1 MCEYVCVGGGGGREG
16 LHHLHR
22 AQAQEVIPANQP
34 PTWRSQAG
42 RGGRCGTLPTRP
54 CPPRSRHPLL
64 PSPLSAL
71 PVLTVSSPLYA
82 PRRNHQAAGAALLPA
97 PAAEAGEEAEE
108 QAQGRAPPQTASPP
122 LPVYTLS
129 LGTSR
134 DSYGLGL
141 WDQVIRFQRSVSAP
155 DTSQIKPVAPF
166 TSLTPSTST
175 PPLPACSPR
184 TPRQ

>member
-34 PTWRSQAG
+34 LTWRSQAG
-42 RGGRCGTLPTRP
+42 RGGRCGTLPSRP
-54 CPPRSRHPLL
+54 CPPGLAVPFYPLL
-64 PSPLSAL
+64 L
-71 PVLTVSSPLYA
+71 VSSPFSPSPPPLMHPGA
-82 PRRNHQAAGAALLPA
+82 IIKRQVPRFSLHQLLKREKRRRNKPKVGHHRRQP
-97 PAAEAGEEAEE
+97 
-108 QAQGRAPPQTASPP
+108 PP

>member
-1 MCEYVCVGGGGGREG
+1 MCGGGRGEG
-16 LHHLHR
+16 R
-22 AQAQEVIPANQP
+22 APSSASSSSPRGDSRQPAPYMEEPGGQRREVWN
-34 PTWRSQAG
+34 S
-42 RGGRCGTLPTRP
+42 TLKAMSS
-54 CPPRSRHPLL
+54 RSRRPLL
-64 PSPLSAL
+64 PSALSVL
-71 PVLTVSSPLYA
+71 PVLTVSSPLNA
-82 PRRNHQAAGAALLPA
+82 PRRNHQAAGAALLSA